1 MKWEKWWREDA
12 TRRGQPC
19 HLLITSRSQW
29 LEGPTQMRTVVVL
42 RPQGI
47 HQSTLRVWMMYDR
60 TELTQ
65 FKRGSNCCKS
75 RFCKVKSLK
84 LSLRWCMV
92 HVSES
97 SKVNCLSGS
106 LWGELL
112 CFCNSI
118 VFHQTTQ
125 SLFLPPPPLSLLVS
139 ALQTMLV
146 WEDITA
152 SIAMVWWPIS
162 KHICSIIPANLK
174 IINSLPSGSCWI
186 TIDSSNLGTRL
197 SSSFVLFQLHSW
209 QTMKVHKSTYEGFV
223 LWRDGRA
230 TNDGWMDK

>member
-1 MKWEKWWREDA
+1 MPLVGA
-12 TRRGQPC
+12 GPAIF
-19 HLLITSRSQW
+19 LSPVAASV

-47 HQSTLRVWMMYDR
+47 HQSTLKVWMMYDR

-84 LSLRWCMV
+84 LASLRRCMTRV
-92 HVSES
+92 LES
-97 SKVNCLSGS
+97 SKVNCLSSS
-106 LWGELL
+106 LWGGGLFCSATVL
-112 CFCNSI
+112 CFI
-118 VFHQTTQ
+118 RPH
-125 SLFLPPPPLSLLVS
+125 SLPLCPPSSLVS

-162 KHICSIIPANLK
+162 KHICSIIPVNLE

-186 TIDSSNLGTRL
+186 TIDSSNLETSL
-197 SSSFVLFQLHSW
+197 SSSFVLFQLHSQ
-209 QTMKVHKSTYEGFV
+209 QTMKVHKSTYEGFMRRWEGENV
-223 LWRDGRA
+223 KLDS
-230 TNDGWMDK
+230 